1 MASNKMDGGKCHG
14 GGDVKAYLRHNDTSK
29 ERREVAAKGNE
40 HIDTSRS
47 HLNVNLT
54 GDTYEER
61 CRKYDAR
68 IAELDMI
75 PGANIRK
82 DRVTGQLI
90 ETPVPAKLP
99 RDKYNDFLSRVLDIQ
114 KEMFGEKNLISAD
127 IHWDEEHEYTDSETG
142 EERMSRVHLQSIFVP
157 VGTGDLDGV
166 EVERLQYKAIYS
178 RANLKK
184 LNNACQKM
192 CMAEF
197 GVDFLDGSGKSSTKT
212 IRQLKQE
219 SAAREAKEKFDRTIS
234 NANDYYSD
242 TIDEAQKEAE
252 KQAAEIIKRAEIR
265 AAQIVKDAGHEAK
278 RTKNAALS
286 KAIEYQGTAEA
297 AVDAH
302 VTKAQG
308 AVDLLK
314 IELAQVKKEI
324 ADKTKELADKEQEL
338 GDMDDY
344 PEFRRKRAAER
355 AQDAQDAA
363 KREQEERESRAVEDA
378 ASEPQEA
385 VQVPP
390 AAMLEQDADDMMQE
404 AQAVSEAGSMRR
416 MMAKLKHQDKGPG
429 KPSGPSLWNGPG
441 M

>member
-14 GGDVKAYLRHNDTSK
+14 GGDVKGYLRHNETSK
-29 ERREVAAKGNE
+29 ESRAVAAKGNE
-40 HIDTSRS
+40 HIDTAKS

-54 GDTYEER
+54 GDTYAER

-68 IAELDMI
+68 IAELDAI

-90 ETPVPAKLP
+90 ETPVPAGLP
-99 RDKYNDFLSRVLDIQ
+99 REKYNAFLGRVLDIQ

-142 EERMSRVHLQSIFVP
+142 EERMSRVHLHSIFVP
-157 VGTGDLDGV
+157 VGTADLDGV
-166 EVERLQYKAIYS
+166 TVERLQYKAIYT

-192 CMAEF
+192 AMKEF
-197 GVDFLDGSGKSSTKT
+197 GIDFLDGSGKSSTKT
-212 IRQLKQE
+212 IRQLKEE
-219 SAAREAKEKFDRTIS
+219 SKAREAKDKFDRTIA

-242 TIDEAQKEAE
+242 TIDDARKEAE
-252 KQAAEIIKRAEIR
+252 KQAAEIIKRAER
-265 AAQIVKDAGHEAK
+265 EAAQIVKDAGHEA
-278 RTKNAALS
+278 RRSRNAALAKS
-286 KAIEYQGTAEA
+286 IEYRENAESA
-297 AVDAH
+297 

-314 IELAQVKKEI
+314 IELSKVKKEI
-324 ADKTKELADKEQEL
+324 ADKVQEL

-344 PEFRRKRAAER
+344 PEYRRRRAAER

-363 KREQEERESRAVEDA
+363 KREQVEQETRAVKDA
-378 ASEPQEA
+378 AREPQGA

-390 AAMLEQDADDMMQE
+390 VVMLEQDAADMVQDAQE
-404 AQAVSEAGSMRR
+404 VSKAGSARR
-416 MMAKLKHQDKGPG
+416 AMERLAAKRQAAT
-429 KPSGPSLWNGPG
+429 PSGPSLWNGPER
-441 M
+441 

>member
-68 IAELDMI
+68 IAELDAI

-142 EERMSRVHLQSIFVP
+142 EERMSRVHLQSIYVP

-166 EVERLQYKAIYS
+166 KVERLQYKAIYS

-219 SAAREAKEKFDRTIS
+219 SAAREAREKFNRTIS

-242 TIDEAQKEAE
+242 TIEDAQKEAE
-252 KQAAEIIKRAEIR
+252 KQAAEIIKRAER
-265 AAQIVKDAGHEAK
+265 KAAKIVKDAKHEAM
-278 RTKNAALS
+278 RTQNAALAKS
-286 KAIEYQGTAEA
+286 IKYQEDAEGA
-297 AVDAH
+297 AGAS

-314 IELAQVKKEI
+314 IEFSQVKKEI
-324 ADKTKELADKEQEL
+324 ADRVQEL

-344 PEFRRKRAAER
+344 PEFRRRRAAER
-355 AQDAQDAA
+355 AQEAQEAA
-363 KREQEERESRAVEDA
+363 KREQEGQEAREAREA
-378 ASEPQEA
+378 ARGPQEA

-390 AAMLEQDADDMMQE
+390 AVVLEQDAADMVQDAQE
-404 AQAVSEAGSMRR
+404 VSKAGTARRSLAFLAKRQAAEA
-416 MMAKLKHQDKGPG
+416 
-429 KPSGPSLWNGPG
+429 PSGPPLWNGPDV
-441 M
+441 

>member
-14 GGDVKAYLRHNDTSK
+14 GGDVKGYLRHNETSK
-29 ERREVAAKGNE
+29 ERRKIAAKGNE

-61 CRKYDAR
+61 CQKYDAR

-90 ETPVPAKLP
+90 ETPVPAGLP

-114 KEMFGEKNLISAD
+114 KEMFGAKNLISAD
-127 IHWDEEHEYTDSETG
+127 IHWDEEHEYMDSETG
-142 EERMSRVHLQSIFVP
+142 EERMSRVHLHSIFVP

-166 EVERLQYKAIYS
+166 TVERLQYKAIYS

-192 CMAEF
+192 AMKEF

-219 SAAREAKEKFDRTIS
+219 SKAREAKEKFDRTIS

-242 TIDEAQKEAE
+242 TIAEARKEAE
-252 KQAAEIIKRAEIR
+252 KQAAEIIKRAEKE
-265 AAQIVKDAGHEAK
+265 AAQIVKDAGHKAM
-278 RTKNAALS
+278 RTQNAALAKS
-286 KAIEYQGTAEA
+286 IKYQEDAED
-297 AVDAH
+297 AVSES

-314 IELAQVKKEI
+314 IELAQVEKEI
-324 ADKTKELADKEQEL
+324 ADKVQEL

-363 KREQEERESRAVEDA
+363 RREQEEQEARAVKEA
-378 ASEPQEA
+378 AREPQGA
-385 VQVPP
+385 TQAPP
-390 AAMLEQDADDMMQE
+390 AVTLEQDAAAMEQE
-404 AQAVSEAGSMRR
+404 AQEVSKAGSARR
-416 MMAKLKHQDKGPG
+416 MLAFLAKRQAAEA
-429 KPSGPSLWNGPG
+429 PSGPSLWNGPDV
-441 M
+441 